1 MFASTNT
8 YLAYFILDCWM
19 EVNAVGNEV
28 STILSY
34 RVVIVLFI
42 DVQENTMKL
51 LFREKADLDRAVS
64 LFNAE
69 WNSTELLKENIQR
82 ELLKKLDNDVSI
94 ILCCKRVRLVKSTAI

>member
-1 MFASTNT
+1 
-8 YLAYFILDCWM
+8 
-19 EVNAVGNEV
+19 
-28 STILSY
+28 
-34 RVVIVLFI
+34 
-42 DVQENTMKL
+42 MKL

>member
-1 MFASTNT
+1 MFGKLTIANKMVTLMFASTNT

-42 DVQENTMKL
+42 DV
-51 LFREKADLDRAVS
+51 
-64 LFNAE
+64 
-69 WNSTELLKENIQR
+69 
-82 ELLKKLDNDVSI
+82 
-94 ILCCKRVRLVKSTAI
+94 

>member
-1 MFASTNT
+1 MFGKLTIANRMVTLMFASTNT

-42 DVQENTMKL
+42 DV
-51 LFREKADLDRAVS
+51 
-64 LFNAE
+64 
-69 WNSTELLKENIQR
+69 
-82 ELLKKLDNDVSI
+82 
-94 ILCCKRVRLVKSTAI
+94 